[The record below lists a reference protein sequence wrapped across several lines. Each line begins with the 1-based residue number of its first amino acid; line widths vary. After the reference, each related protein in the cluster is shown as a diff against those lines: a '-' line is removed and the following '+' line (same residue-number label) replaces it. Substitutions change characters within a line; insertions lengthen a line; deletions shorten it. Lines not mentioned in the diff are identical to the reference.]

1 MKRSGTLT
9 TPITGLL
16 VAVLLV
22 GMGVTKAKA
31 QSFFRQTGIQL
42 LTKQEGLSNN
52 TLTEIYQD
60 KDGFLWLGT
69 DVGLSR
75 YDGIHFHNYN
85 SASKE
90 PHSIT
95 GIYETSDKMIWSRIT
110 NLNTLSCFDKMRG
123 CYMPL
128 TSSTPEVLEDIHD
141 LCVVKDRIYAITSQG
156 AVELKAEYEIDKMNI
171 TPAPLPNIK
180 GTPSKFYG

>member
-141 LCVVKDRIYAITSQG
+141 
-156 AVELKAEYEIDKMNI
+156 
-171 TPAPLPNIK
+171 
-180 GTPSKFYG
+180 

>member
-9 TPITGLL
+9 TLVTGLL
-16 VAVLLV
+16 IIVLLM
-22 GMGVTKAKA
+22 GMEITKA

-52 TLTEIYQD
+52 TLTEIHQD

-85 SASKE
+85 SADKE
-90 PHSIT
+90 PYSIT
-95 GIYETSDKMIWSRIT
+95 GIYETSDKMLWSRIA
-110 NLNTLSCFDKMRG
+110 NMNRLSCFNKMKG
-123 CYMPL
+123 CYMSL
-128 TSSTPEVLEDIHD
+128 LSSTPEVLTDILD
-141 LCVVKDRIYAITSQG
+141 LCVTKDKIYAITSQG
-156 AVELKAEYEIDKMNI
+156 VAELKTEYETDEVSI
-171 TPAPLPNIK
+171 TPNLLEE
-180 GTPSKFYG
+180 

>member
-75 YDGIHFHNYN
+75 YD
-85 SASKE
+85 
-90 PHSIT
+90 
-95 GIYETSDKMIWSRIT
+95 
-110 NLNTLSCFDKMRG
+110 
-123 CYMPL
+123 
-128 TSSTPEVLEDIHD
+128 
-141 LCVVKDRIYAITSQG
+141 
-156 AVELKAEYEIDKMNI
+156 
-171 TPAPLPNIK
+171 
-180 GTPSKFYG
+180 

>member
-9 TPITGLL
+9 TLVTGLL
-16 VAVLLV
+16 IIVLLM
-22 GMGVTKAKA
+22 GMEITKA

-52 TLTEIYQD
+52 TLTEIHQD

-85 SASKE
+85 SADKE
-90 PHSIT
+90 PYSIT
-95 GIYETSDKMIWSRIT
+95 GIYETSDKNALVTDSEHEQVIVFQQNERMLHVTFIVHPGSA
-110 NLNTLSCFDKMRG
+110 
-123 CYMPL
+123 
-128 TSSTPEVLEDIHD
+128 
-141 LCVVKDRIYAITSQG
+141 DRHFWTY
-156 AVELKAEYEIDKMNI
+156 V
-171 TPAPLPNIK
+171 
-180 GTPSKFYG
+180 

>member
-9 TPITGLL
+9 TPVTGLL
-16 VAVLLV
+16 IIVLLM
-22 GMGVTKAKA
+22 GMEITKA

-52 TLTEIYQD
+52 TLTEIHQD

-85 SASKE
+85 SANKE
-90 PHSIT
+90 PYSIT
-95 GIYETSDKMIWSRIT
+95 GIYETEPSVMGRHLRKRT
-110 NLNTLSCFDKMRG
+110 
-123 CYMPL
+123 
-128 TSSTPEVLEDIHD
+128 
-141 LCVVKDRIYAITSQG
+141 
-156 AVELKAEYEIDKMNI
+156 AE
-171 TPAPLPNIK
+171 IK
-180 GTPSKFYG
+180 SAGR